1 MKGVFDCVAGRRFA
15 AEVLIG
21 IAMALAPM
29 AALAADP
36 PAAPASAAPPS
47 AAPTPVATGSG
58 QTETIPTTILSQLP
72 FISSPRLSPD
82 GTRIAAYVTL
92 KGQKQL
98 GIFKLETGESKLLNP
113 GETLDL
119 DWFRWA
125 GNERVLFSLGKTVD
139 WEGEDAWQTRLLVYD
154 IPAGQQRF
162 IGGKTEGLTGD
173 DVLWVDPDG
182 QSILLA
188 FQQTIYDYPSVSRI
202 DLASNKAKQIVAP
215 RDGLWNWY
223 ADDKGVVRAGFVF
236 GESSWKMIYRAKDG
250 EGFRTVVRAGNDDD
264 EAGFDAF
271 RIYQGTDEGYRIML
285 NEATGRYAL
294 WRFNFATR
302 QRGEMVFEAPGVDI
316 DDFDTQLDGANLY
329 AAWFTDDRPR
339 AHWFDAELAK
349 VQEAIDKAVAGA
361 VGDRMATIVSYSRDR
376 SRMLVH
382 IGGSND
388 PGRYYVFDQAAG
400 VMQLF
405 AQANEKLRPAQLTAT
420 RYTTYKTRDGL
431 EIPAYLTLP
440 KGREAKNLPLIVLPH
455 GGPYDVR
462 DDGTYDVDVQFLAN
476 RGYAVLQPE
485 FRGSGGYGK
494 AFYEKGEGQWGRAM
508 QDDLDDG
515 MDWLAKQGIIDP
527 KRVCIVGSS
536 YGGYA
541 ALWGA
546 VRNPERYRCAASFAG
561 ISDLKRQLKY
571 QIAFKISKRY
581 RKDWRRTVQ
590 GAETFDLTTVSPLHA
605 IDKLRVPLL
614 LVHGDADQRV
624 SYKQSKLYADALAKA
639 GKPYEFITLKGEG
652 HGFSSDA
659 NLQLWLDK
667 LEAFLTK
674 YNPAS

>member
-1 MKGVFDCVAGRRFA
+1 MNKGSGRVGLGRSA
-15 AEVLIG
+15 VRALLTIT
-21 IAMALAPM
+21 AALAPV
-29 AALAADP
+29 AVQAADP
-36 PAAPASAAPPS
+36 
-47 AAPTPVATGSG
+47 APTPAATATAPVAPPDK
-58 QTETIPTTILSQLP
+58 IPTTILSALP
-72 FISSPRLSPD
+72 FLSSPRLSPD
-82 GTRIAAYVTL
+82 GKRIAAYVTI
-92 KGQKQL
+92 KGQKLL
-98 GIFKLETGESKLLNP
+98 GIFTPETGASKMLNP
-113 GETLDL
+113 GASLDL
-119 DWFRWA
+119 NWFRWA
-125 GNERVLFSLGKTVD
+125 GNDRVLFSVGKTVNWD
-139 WEGEDAWQTRLLVYD
+139 GDDAWQTRLVVYD
-154 IPAGQQRF
+154 FANDEQRF

-173 DVLWVDPDG
+173 DVLWVDPEG
-182 QSILLA
+182 KSILLA
-188 FQQTIYDYPSVSRI
+188 FQQTIFDYPSVSTI
-202 DLASNKAKQIVAP
+202 DLGNNKAKQVVAP
-215 RDGLWNWY
+215 HPGVWDWY
-223 ADDKGVVRAGFVF
+223 ADDKGVVRAGFLF
-236 GESSWKMIYRAKDG
+236 GDNSWKMIYRTKDG
-250 EGFRTVVRAGNDDD
+250 DSFRTVVKADNDDK

-302 QRGEMVFEAPGVDI
+302 KRGEMVFEAPGVDI

-329 AAWFTDDRPR
+329 AAWYTDDRPR
-339 AHWFDAELAK
+339 AHWFDADLGQ
-349 VQEAIDKAVAGA
+349 VQEAIDKAVTGA
-361 VGDRMATIVSYSRDR
+361 VGDRMATIVSYTRDR
-376 SRMLVH
+376 GRMIVH

-388 PGRYYVFDQAAG
+388 PGRYYVFDRDAG

-405 AQANEKLRPAQLTAT
+405 AQANEKLKTAQLTTT

-431 EIPAYLTLP
+431 DIPAYLTLP
-440 KGREAKNLPLIVLPH
+440 KGREAKNLPLVILPH

-462 DDGTYDVDVQFLAN
+462 DDGTYDVEVQFLAN

-515 MDWLAKQGIIDP
+515 MDWLAKQGTIDP

-571 QIAFKISKRY
+571 QITFKISKRY
-581 RKDWRRTVQ
+581 RKDWRKTVQ
-590 GAETFDLTTVSPLHA
+590 GEETFDLTTVSPLYA
-605 IDKLRVPLL
+605 IDKLKVPLL
-614 LVHGDADQRV
+614 IVHGDEDQRV
-624 SYKQSKLYADALAKA
+624 PYKQSKLYADALAKA
-639 GKPYEFITLKGEG
+639 GKVYEFITLKGEG

-659 NLQLWLDK
+659 NQQLWLDK

>member
-1 MKGVFDCVAGRRFA
+1 MKTGLVGGAGWLA
-15 AEVLIG
+15 AKGLLIG
-21 IAMALAPM
+21 LALTLAPA

-36 PAAPASAAPPS
+36 AVPAPAGAQPDK
-47 AAPTPVATGSG
+47 
-58 QTETIPTTILSQLP
+58 IPTAILSQLP
-72 FISSPRLSPD
+72 FLSGPRLSPD
-82 GTRIAAYVTL
+82 GTHIAAYVTM
-92 KGQKQL
+92 KGQKLL
-98 GIFKLETGESKLLNP
+98 GIFMPATGNTKLINTGQ
-113 GETLDL
+113 DL
-119 DWFRWA
+119 DINWFRWA
-125 GNERVLFSLGKTVD
+125 GNNRMLFSVGKTVN
-139 WEGEDAWQTRLLVYD
+139 WEGDDAWQTRLIAYD
-154 IPAGQQRF
+154 LATDKQIF
-162 IGGKTEGLTGD
+162 IGGKTEGLIGD
-173 DVLWVDPDG
+173 DVLWIDPEG
-182 QSILLA
+182 QSLLLA

-202 DLASNKAKQIVAP
+202 ELASNKAKQIVAP
-215 RDGLWNWY
+215 RDGLWDWY

-236 GESSWKMIYRAKDG
+236 GDSNWKMIYRTKDG
-250 EGFRTVVRAGNDDD
+250 EGFRTVVRADNEDN

-302 QRGEMVFEAPGVDI
+302 KRGEMVFEAPGVDI

-339 AHWFDAELAK
+339 AHWFDADLAK

-376 SRMLVH
+376 ARMLVH

-388 PGRYYVFDQAAG
+388 PGRFYVFDRDAG
-400 VMQLF
+400 IMQLF
-405 AQANEKLRPAQLTAT
+405 AQANEKLKPAQLTTT
-420 RYTTYKTRDGL
+420 RYTTYKSRDGL
-431 EIPAYLTLP
+431 DLPAYLTLP
-440 KGREAKNLPLIVLPH
+440 RGREAKNLPLVILPH

-462 DDGTYDVDVQFLAN
+462 DDGTFDVEVQFLAN

-494 AFYEKGEGQWGRAM
+494 AFYAKGEGQWGRAM

-515 MDWLAKQGIIDP
+515 MDWLAKQGTIDP

-581 RKDWRRTVQ
+581 RKDWRKTVQ
-590 GAETFDLTTVSPLHA
+590 GEETFDLATVSPLFA
-605 IDKLRVPLL
+605 IDKLTVPLL
-614 LVHGDADQRV
+614 IAHGDADQRV
-624 SYKQSKLYADALAKA
+624 PYKQSKLYADALAKA

-659 NLQLWLDK
+659 NQQLWLDK

>member
-1 MKGVFDCVAGRRFA
+1 MKKVLGDGRLRLRAARALFA
-15 AEVLIG
+15 ITA
-21 IAMALAPM
+21 ALAPV

-36 PAAPASAAPPS
+36 PAAAAP
-47 AAPTPVATGSG
+47 APTPAAAPATAMAPAGLS
-58 QTETIPTTILSQLP
+58 EKIPTAILSALP
-72 FISSPRLSPD
+72 FLSSPRLSPD
-82 GTRIAAYVTL
+82 GKRIAAYVTM
-92 KGQKQL
+92 KGQKLL
-98 GIFKLETGESKLLNP
+98 GFFTPETGETKLLNP
-113 GETLDL
+113 GASLDFN
-119 DWFRWA
+119 WFRWA
-125 GNERVLFSLGKTVD
+125 GNGRVLFSVGKTVD
-139 WEGEDAWQTRLLVYD
+139 WEGDDAWQTRLVVYD
-154 IPAGQQRF
+154 VATSEQRF
-162 IGGKTEGLTGD
+162 IGGKTEGLIGD
-173 DVLWVDPDG
+173 DVLWVDPEG
-182 QSILLA
+182 KSILLA
-188 FQQTIYDYPSVSRI
+188 FQQTIYDYPSVSTI
-202 DLASNKAKQIVAP
+202 DLATNKAKQVVAP
-215 RDGLWNWY
+215 RDGLWDWY

-236 GESSWKMIYRAKDG
+236 GDSSWKMIYRAKDG

-271 RIYQGTDEGYRIML
+271 RIYQGSDDGYRIML

-302 QRGEMVFEAPGVDI
+302 KRGEMVFEAPGVDI
-316 DDFDTQLDGANLY
+316 DDFDTQFDGANLY

-349 VQEAIDKAVAGA
+349 VQDAIDQAVTGA

-376 SRMLVH
+376 ARMLVH

-400 VMQLF
+400 IMQLF
-405 AQANEKLRPAQLTAT
+405 AQANEKLKPSQLSPT
-420 RYTTYKTRDGL
+420 RYTSYKTRDGL
-431 EIPAYLTLP
+431 AVPAYLTLP
-440 KGREAKNLPLIVLPH
+440 KGHEAKNLPLVILPH

-462 DDGTYDVDVQFLAN
+462 DDGTFDVDVQFLAN

-515 MDWLAKQGIIDP
+515 MDWLAKQGTIDP

-571 QIAFKISKRY
+571 QITFKISKRY
-581 RKDWRRTVQ
+581 RKDWRKTVQ
-590 GAETFDLTTVSPLHA
+590 GDETFDLTTVSPLYA
-605 IDKLRVPLL
+605 IDKLKVPLL
-614 LVHGDADQRV
+614 IVHGDADQRV
-624 SYKQSKLYADALAKA
+624 PYKQSKLYADALAKA
-639 GKPYEFITLKGEG
+639 GKSYEFVTMKGEG

-659 NLQLWLDK
+659 NQQLWLDK
-667 LEAFLTK
+667 LEAFLAK

>member
-1 MKGVFDCVAGRRFA
+1 MGKRSGHVGFGLSAAWALFA
-15 AEVLIG
+15 VTA
-21 IAMALAPM
+21 ALAPV
-29 AALAADP
+29 AVLAADP
-36 PAAPASAAPPS
+36 GTPAPAPAAAAPATKALAGPPDK
-47 AAPTPVATGSG
+47 
-58 QTETIPTTILSQLP
+58 IPTSILSALP
-72 FISSPRLSPD
+72 FLTSPRLSPD
-82 GTRIAAYVTL
+82 GTRIAAYVTM
-92 KGQKQL
+92 KGQKLL
-98 GIFKLETGESKLLNP
+98 GIFTLATGANKLLNT
-113 GETLDL
+113 GEKVDL
-119 DWFRWA
+119 NWFRWA
-125 GNERVLFSLGKTVD
+125 GNDNLLFSVGKTVPWD
-139 WEGEDAWQTRLLVYD
+139 GDEAWQTRLIVYD
-154 IPAGQQRF
+154 LVKGEQRF

-173 DVLWVDPDG
+173 DVLWVDPAG
-182 QSILLA
+182 KSLLLA
-188 FQQTIYDYPSVSRI
+188 FQQTIYDYPSVSMI
-202 DLASNKAKQIVAP
+202 DLATNKAKQVVAARP
-215 RDGLWNWY
+215 GLWDWY

-236 GESSWKMIYRAKDG
+236 GDNSWKMIYRSKDS
-250 EGFRTVVRAGNDDD
+250 ENFKTVVKADNDDK

-271 RIYQGTDEGYRIML
+271 RIYEGTDEGYRIML

-294 WRFNFATR
+294 WRFNFAAR
-302 QRGEMVFEAPGVDI
+302 QRGEMILEAPGVDI

-329 AAWFTDDRPR
+329 AAWYTDDRPR
-339 AHWFDAELAK
+339 AHWFDAELAT
-349 VQEAIDKAVAGA
+349 VQGAIDKAVTGA

-376 SRMLVH
+376 ERLLIH
-382 IGGSND
+382 IGGSDD
-388 PGRYYVFDQAAG
+388 PGRYYVFDQSVG

-405 AQANEKLRPAQLTAT
+405 AQANEKLRPSQLSAT

-431 EIPAYLTLP
+431 DIPAYLTLP
-440 KGREAKNLPLIVLPH
+440 KGREARNLPLVILPH

-462 DDGTYDVDVQFLAN
+462 DDGTYDVEVQFLAN

-515 MDWLAKQGIIDP
+515 MDWLAKQGTIDP
-527 KRVCIVGSS
+527 GRVCIVGSS

-571 QIAFKISKRY
+571 QITFKISKRY
-581 RKDWRRTVQ
+581 RKDWRKTVQ
-590 GAETFDLTTVSPLHA
+590 GEETFDLTTVSPLYA
-605 IDKLRVPLL
+605 IDKLKVPLL
-614 LVHGDADQRV
+614 LVHGDDDQRV
-624 SYKQSKLYADALAKA
+624 PYKQSKLYADALAKA
-639 GKPYEFITLKGEG
+639 GKSYEFITMKGEG

-659 NLQLWLDK
+659 NQQLWLDK